1 MEMDQMRK
9 PVVAIVGRPNVGKST
24 LFNRLI
30 RKRKAIVGDLPGIT
44 RDRNYAVTEFD
55 QCPFILV
62 DTGGFV
68 PDSQDPI
75 MKQMMEQVQLAVEE
89 ADCILLILDAKE
101 GLNPMDREIHDLLR
115 KKNKT
120 VLPVVNKVD
129 GAKQEG
135 AVYDFYELGADRLFA
150 VSAEHGI
157 GIHDLMEEIVRS
169 FPQGEPGGEEAF
181 TRISVI
187 GRPNAGKSTLINAL
201 IGENRLIT
209 SEVPG
214 TTRDTIDTLFEYQGE
229 SYLLIDTAGIRQK
242 SKITHRVETYSVI
255 MVLKS
260 IERSDIC
267 LILIDAAKGV
277 TEQDLRVAG
286 LAHEADKAS
295 ILLVNK
301 WDLVKKQINQKQFL
315 EDLRFQLKFM
325 DYAPV
330 LFVSA
335 LTGEQLKKI
344 FPVIQEVKRS
354 YDRRVTTAKVNQAL
368 QQAVSNHEP
377 PYYRRSRIKFFYG
390 TQIETAPPTFVLFV
404 NAPAGVHFSYRRYI
418 SNQIRSRLDF
428 PHVPIR
434 VFLKKRK

>member
-1 MEMDQMRK
+1 MRK
-9 PVVAIVGRPNVGKST
+9 PVVAIVGRPNMGKST

-30 RKRKAIVGDLPGIT
+30 RKRKALVGDMPGIT
-44 RDRNYAVTEFD
+44 RDRNYAVAEFD
-55 QCPFILV
+55 EIPFILV

-75 MKQMMEQVQLAVEE
+75 LKQMMEQVQLAVEE
-89 ADCILLILDAKE
+89 ADCILFILDVKE
-101 GLNPMDREIHDLLR
+101 GLNPVDREIHQFLR
-115 KKNKT
+115 SKNKT
-120 VLPVVNKVD
+120 VFPVVNKVD

-135 AVYDFYELGADRLFA
+135 AVYDFYELGVDRLFSI
-150 VSAEHGI
+150 SAEHGI
-157 GIHDLMEEIVRS
+157 GVHDLMEEVVRS
-169 FPQGEPGGEEAF
+169 FPGGEPGGDETF

-187 GRPNAGKSTLINAL
+187 GRPNVGKSTLINAL
-201 IGENRLIT
+201 IGEKRLIT
-209 SEVPG
+209 SDVPG
-214 TTRDTIDTLFEYQGE
+214 TTRDTIDTFFEYQGQPY
-229 SYLLIDTAGIRQK
+229 SLIDTAGIRQK

-286 LAHEADKAS
+286 LAHEASKAS

-301 WDLVKKQINQKQFL
+301 WDLVKKEIDQKQFL
-315 EDLRFQLKFM
+315 EDLRFKLKFM

-344 FPVIQEVKRS
+344 FPVIEEIKRS
-354 YDRRVTTAKVNQAL
+354 YYRRVTTAKVNQAL
-368 QQAVSNHEP
+368 QEAVTTHEP

-390 TQIETAPPTFVLFV
+390 TQIEVAPPTFVIFV

-418 SNQIRSRLDF
+418 ANQIRSHLDF

>member
-1 MEMDQMRK
+1 MDQMRK

>member
-1 MEMDQMRK
+1 MRK